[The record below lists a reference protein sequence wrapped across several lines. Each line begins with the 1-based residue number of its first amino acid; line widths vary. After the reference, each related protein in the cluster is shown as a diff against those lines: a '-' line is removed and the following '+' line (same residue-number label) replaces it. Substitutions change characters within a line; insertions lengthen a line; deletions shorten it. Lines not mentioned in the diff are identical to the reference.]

1 MKRNMIWIA
10 AVSALLGVGLICFGA
25 GQPADEGTP
34 WTVLNERTE
43 ASLAENAQTD
53 HGKGKTYSA
62 GARQNAEIPAPQTA
76 TVQPVST
83 QTKPDSQPSP
93 AVQPDSGQSAP
104 SSLERTGE
112 HAAVPGSDTG
122 AAAHSPGR
130 SEDAG
135 TVQSGKGSQPISG
148 QSSDPVAESAA
159 ESSISTATA
168 EDTSGRISINQAG
181 LTELTELPGIG
192 EKKAQAIIDY
202 RNAHGPFRSV
212 SELDNVKGIGSKMLA
227 KLLPYARL

>member
-10 AVSALLGVGLICFGA
+10 AVSALLGVSLICFGA

-43 ASLAENAQTD
+43 ASLAENAQID

-62 GARQNAEIPAPQTA
+62 DARQNAEIPAPQTA

-83 QTKPDSQPSP
+83 QTKPDSQP
-93 AVQPDSGQSAP
+93 DSGQSAA

-112 HAAVPGSDTG
+112 HAAAVLGSDTG
-122 AAAHSPGR
+122 TAAHSPGR

-148 QSSDPVAESAA
+148 QSSDRVAESAA
-159 ESSISTATA
+159 ESSISTTTA